1 VKLSS
6 KLSVLCGQKIKVNV
20 FIATFKIIIRLQE
33 MTRITVS
40 YAIMV
45 LLLLAS
51 CSSAKKSGDQGDS
64 GRKYNVGFRVMTMQ
78 LTEDGIKKNL
88 DVAVWY
94 PTAAEP
100 QLYCYSGPA
109 YGHVAPGAAPL
120 AGRGAFPMLAFSHGY
135 GGCGL
140 ASSFF
145 TEELAARGWIVACP
159 DHHDSY
165 SAVRSATGPVTDLD
179 RKGFIEGAREIVNT
193 TPAERD
199 RYMYRPDELEA
210 TINGMISS
218 RLFGGLIDTSRI
230 AAGGHSFG
238 GFTSMALCR
247 TITGYHDKRIKA
259 LLLFSTGAAS
269 YLLTEDEMARVAVPS
284 MLMMGQRE
292 RNQKR
297 GEKTME
303 ELEQAIFRNMPVP
316 KYFLEIRGGTHFSF
330 NIRTSQGFGT
340 RLLSGNER
348 EFDVITRYS
357 IAFLEKYVAECGCDD
372 SVLQSDDPML
382 TRYVVRQ

>member
-1 VKLSS
+1 MTT
-6 KLSVLCGQKIKVNV
+6 VNIW
-20 FIATFKIIIRLQE
+20 FG
-33 MTRITVS
+33 IT
-40 YAIMV
+40 A
-45 LLLLAS
+45 LLILTA

-64 GRKYNVGFRVMTMQ
+64 SRKYNVGFRVMTMQ
-78 LTEDGIKKNL
+78 LTEDGVTKNL

-94 PTAAEP
+94 PTVAEP
-100 QLYCYSGPA
+100 QLYCYSGPT

-120 AGRGAFPMLAFSHGY
+120 TGKGTFPMLAFSHGY

-140 ASSFF
+140 AASFF

-159 DHHDSY
+159 DHHDSHY
-165 SAVRSATGPVTDLD
+165 AVRSATGPVTELD
-179 RKGFIEGAREIVNT
+179 RKGYIEGAREIVNT
-193 TPAERD
+193 TPAERGK
-199 RYMYRPDELEA
+199 YMYRPDELET

-218 RLFGGLIDTSRI
+218 QLFGRLIDTSRI

-238 GFTSMALCR
+238 GFTSMALCG
-247 TITGYHDKRIKA
+247 TIPGYRDSRIKA

-269 YLLTEDEMARVAVPS
+269 YLLTEDEMARVTTPS

-292 RNQKR
+292 RDHKR

-316 KYFLEIRGGTHFSF
+316 KYFLEIKGGTHFSF
-330 NIRTSQGFGT
+330 NIRSSDGFGT

-357 IAFLEKYVAECGCDD
+357 IAFLEKYVAGCQCGE
-372 SVLQSDDPML
+372 SVLKQGDRML
-382 TRYVVRQ
+382 TRYVVRK